1 MHVSLDRV
9 INTSSA
15 VVPHALGLFVSVVVS
30 TVLLHGGGGG
40 LVASWLKWGGGG
52 GGEEEDPPSMSDS
65 EWNVWVEGG
74 GWGAAGKVA
83 VVG

>member
-1 MHVSLDRV
+1 M
-9 INTSSA
+9 
-15 VVPHALGLFVSVVVS
+15 
-30 TVLLHGGGGG
+30 GGGGV
-40 LVASWLKWGGGG
+40 VASWLKRGGGG
-52 GGEEEDPPSMSDS
+52 SDS